1 MSRKN
6 PISELTIKGFKS
18 IRSLD
23 RFELSNLNVLL
34 GANGA
39 GKSSFVSY
47 FQMLG
52 SMMDGQ
58 LKAWTLNQ
66 GSADRVLSFG
76 VKETSEISSFVKFG
90 LNGYKFRLQPTSEEA
105 FLIAEEKLY
114 FKGPQ
119 FGDAWIT
126 LGDGYSEAK
135 LSQARSRNALE
146 AGFRRDA
153 AAYCFDSISNWK
165 VYHFHDTSETALVK
179 RSGSVEN
186 GEELASDAGN
196 LAAFLYRL
204 QREEVDVYENIR
216 RTIRLA
222 IPYFDDFRLRPRV
235 DRSEDETVR
244 LNWRQIG
251 SKYNFSPSQL
261 SDGSIRFICLV
272 TALLQPNPPSTIIID
287 EPELGLH
294 PYAITLLGSLLKSAA
309 SRMQVIVSTQSVPLV
324 DEFAPDDLIIVE
336 REDGGTVFKRL
347 DSEELASWLEDYS
360 LGELWEK
367 NVLGGRPRA

>member
-6 PISELTIKGFKS
+6 PISELSIRGFKS
-18 IRSLD
+18 IRTLD
-23 RFELSNLNVLL
+23 RLKLNNLNILL

-47 FQMLG
+47 FQML
-52 SMMDGQ
+52 SAMMDGK
-58 LKAWTLNQ
+58 LKAWTLKQ

-76 VKETSEISSFVKFG
+76 VKETSEIESFARFGRNGYRFRLHTTKEESFVFEEEE
-90 LNGYKFRLQPTSEEA
+90 LFFNGDFRDEWIALEGGFAEA
-105 FLIAEEKLY
+105 RL
-114 FKGPQ
+114 
-119 FGDAWIT
+119 
-126 LGDGYSEAK
+126 SRREARV
-135 LSQARSRNALE
+135 SLE
-146 AGFRRDA
+146 AGYRRDA
-153 AAYCFDSISNWK
+153 ATFCYESISNWK
-165 VYHFHDTSETALVK
+165 VYHFHDTSDTALVK
-179 RSGSVEN
+179 RSASVEN

-204 QREEVDVYENIR
+204 REEEPDVYENIR

-222 IPYFDDFRLRPRV
+222 IPYFDDFRLRPRLTK
-235 DRSEDETVR
+235 SEDEVVR
-244 LNWRQIG
+244 LNWRQVG
-251 SKYNFSPSQL
+251 SDYVFSPSQL
-261 SDGSIRFICLV
+261 SDGSIRFICLA
-272 TALLQPNPPSTIIID
+272 TALLQPDPPSTIIID

-294 PYAITLLGSLLKSAA
+294 PYAITLLGALLKSAA

-336 REDGGTVFKRL
+336 REDGNTVFKRL